1 MRNKKWS
8 KYYARKEKA
17 CKIMIKKEVVIQTNF
32 LGQVYALGFCQ
43 AEPFKI
49 LIISLC
55 FK

>member
-1 MRNKKWS
+1 MVKILRKK
-8 KYYARKEKA
+8 RKGLQNND
-17 CKIMIKKEVVIQTNF
+17 KKEVVIQTNF
-32 LGQVYALGFCQ
+32 LGQVYTLGFCQ